1 MTSRVFVSDFSS
13 VCETLGILLE
23 EYLWTYKLHYHFG
36 EGRAN
41 LKNVNQDSLW
51 LDFRYRHKLLLCILL
66 RGTKNLLLNCFLY
79 LFSKISDDL
88 HDVIPDFKLLI
99 NKGCILFHY
108 LFAIMINLDI
118 DFSSF
123 YLYFR
128 KKFYISARM
137 RRVRKFKV
145 IRDLLSAW
153 KL

>member
-41 LKNVNQDSLW
+41 LKNVNQDSLS

-66 RGTKNLLLNCFLY
+66 RGTKNLLLNCFL
-79 LFSKISDDL
+79 FPSSKISDEL

-128 KKFYISARM
+128 EKFYISARI

-145 IRDLLSAW
+145 IRDLLSA
-153 KL
+153 